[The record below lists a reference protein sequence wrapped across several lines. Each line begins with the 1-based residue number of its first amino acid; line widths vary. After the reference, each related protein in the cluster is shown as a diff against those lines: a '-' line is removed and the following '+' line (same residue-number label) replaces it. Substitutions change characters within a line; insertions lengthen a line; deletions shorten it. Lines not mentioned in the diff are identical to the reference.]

1 MYEPKI
7 IVVKNSDL
15 NHIVELLMNDQN
27 SVEDKVLLFFSEF
40 PEYTQIHRSPFDFIK
55 ELDAEEKRI
64 VYKPFKTIVFA
75 IHITLANY
83 KMLLS
88 FFRKIR
94 NGACPSH

>member
-55 ELDAEEKRI
+55 ELDAEKKGLCISRL
-64 VYKPFKTIVFA
+64 K
-75 IHITLANY
+75 L
-83 KMLLS
+83 
-88 FFRKIR
+88 
-94 NGACPSH
+94 